1 MLVNSA
7 HLHHVQRDGTVS
19 HFNLRIVHQP
29 TRIITSESHD
39 CGTTGWMPR
48 PRAMVTEARACHDL
62 RAPRSDPS
70 GSGPPRPRPSKTKSI
85 ALNGLHMVVE
95 ASTRSVQERMR
106 LGSVAE
112 FAESVAGYMQGHIGD
127 GQSRHASHKTSSG
140 MKSSLSS
147 VK

>member
-1 MLVNSA
+1 
-7 HLHHVQRDGTVS
+7 
-19 HFNLRIVHQP
+19 
-29 TRIITSESHD
+29 
-39 CGTTGWMPR
+39 
-48 PRAMVTEARACHDL
+48 MVTEARACHDL
-62 RAPRSDPS
+62 RAPRSYPS

-112 FAESVAGYMQGHIGD
+112 FAESVAGYIGD
-127 GQSRHASHKTSSG
+127 GQSRHTSHKTSSG